1 MGGTGKIVSE
11 LKKLMIDCGIEIKT
25 NTDVKEF
32 VLENNKISKIITD
45 KEEISNFDLVVC
57 NADPPMVYSK
67 LLKKYNFHRPFKNEK
82 NLLYSMGLFV
92 LFFGTKKK
100 YNDIAHHTIWM
111 TERFKS
117 LLHDIFKNKILSDD
131 FSLYI
136 HRPTATDKSF
146 APEGCDSFYVLC
158 PVPNLQG
165 NIDWEEESQNLKNRI
180 ISELSKTIMPKLEET
195 ITNVFWMNPNDF
207 KKDYN
212 SMHGSGFSIAP
223 IFTQSAWFRYHN
235 KDKKIKNLYFSAAG
249 AHPGAGIP
257 GVLSS
262 AKVVENIIKGELNKK

>member
-1 MGGTGKIVSE
+1 
-11 LKKLMIDCGIEIKT
+11 
-25 NTDVKEF
+25 
-32 VLENNKISKIITD
+32 
-45 KEEISNFDLVVC
+45 
-57 NADPPMVYSK
+57 
-67 LLKKYNFHRPFKNEK
+67 
-82 NLLYSMGLFV
+82 
-92 LFFGTKKK
+92 
-100 YNDIAHHTIWM
+100 M

-117 LLHDIFKNKILSDD
+117 LLSDIFKKKKLSDD

-136 HRPTATDKSF
+136 HRPTATDTSF

-165 NIDWEEESQNLKNRI
+165 KVNWETESESLKDRI
-180 ISELSKTIMPKLEET
+180 IKELSKTIMPNLEDT
-195 ITNVFWMNPNDF
+195 ITDIFWMNPNDF
-207 KKDYN
+207 KNDYN

-249 AHPGAGIP
+249 SHPGAGIP

-262 AKVVENIIKGELNKK
+262 AKVVENIIKNELSIK